1 MPSQPQAKPSGMETR
16 PVVVNGNQLKSDSGK
31 ADTGEL
37 ETRLVP
43 GISSSTASEPPIRV
57 QSSPARV

>member
-31 ADTGEL
+31 ADTGEP

-43 GISSSTASEPPIRV
+43 GISSTASEPPIRV

>member
-1 MPSQPQAKPSGMETR
+1 METR
-16 PVVVNGNQLKSDSGK
+16 PVVVNGNQLKSASGK
-31 ADTGEL
+31 ADTGEP